1 MPWPWIAVYFV
12 TMLMI
17 LPRDLLNTCHWTY
30 YKNASNQLQS
40 QSALRIC
47 EKGLWRWTTLLIH
60 SSFIFTFENVRVFIS
75 PSVVFMV
82 FRRGQGGAGRRG
94 VGADNQFCT
103 TTPATADHGDAPSTR
118 VKIFLN
124 EWKIFSICGCWVSH
138 AGIRTILCNYIQ
150 GV

>member
-1 MPWPWIAVYFV
+1 
-12 TMLMI
+12 ML
-17 LPRDLLNTCHWTY
+17 PT
-30 YKNASNQLQS
+30 QLQS

-60 SSFIFTFENVRVFIS
+60 SSFIFFFENVRVFIS

-124 EWKIFSICGCWVSH
+124 EWKIFSICGC
-138 AGIRTILCNYIQ
+138 
-150 GV
+150 